1 VRVFIVCEGSTD
13 FPVLRLVVRAVL
25 PEPDLIVEFVQPDLD
40 ALKAKAVGAIAPGWT
55 GVRTY
60 LQSAASTLLARQ
72 VDVLIVHVDA
82 DVPRVA
88 PQIARKLRDASSD
101 EPDLAPLCDHVKSWF
116 AGGVPES
123 AIVVIPRDA
132 TEAWL
137 LAVQTRAIDVESNLA
152 PASTLRA
159 KGLLASTARGDPNK
173 ERAVY
178 AKLAAPLGDLIADR
192 KQLAR
197 VPELERFVGKLRSR
211 ARALRRA
218 KKAGQS
224 T

>member
-1 VRVFIVCEGSTD
+1 MRVFIVCEGSTD
-13 FPVLRLVVRAVL
+13 FSVLRLVVRAVV
-25 PEPDLIVEFVQPDLD
+25 PEPDLIVELAQPDLD
-40 ALKAKAVGAIAPGWT
+40 ALRAKTIGAVAAGWT

-72 VDVLIVHVDA
+72 IDVLIVQVDA
-82 DVPRVA
+82 DVRRVR
-88 PQIARKLRDASSD
+88 QIESKLRSAAPN
-101 EPDLAPLCDHVKSWF
+101 ELDLEPLCEHVKSWF

-123 AIVVIPRDA
+123 AIVVLPRDA
-132 TEAWL
+132 TEAWI
-137 LAVQTRAIDVESNLA
+137 LAVQTRTTDVEADPA
-152 PASTLRA
+152 PASTLLAR
-159 KGLLASTARGDPNK
+159 GLLARTARGEANK
-173 ERAVY
+173 QTAVY

-211 ARALRRA
+211 AHALRRA